1 MITILTPSYNRAHTL
16 TRLFESL
23 IQQSNQNF
31 EWLIVDDGSHDK
43 TFDLVS
49 DFIGKNK
56 INIKYFFQENKG
68 KPSAVNFGVEKASGS
83 YIFIVDSDDLL
94 PADSIETIC
103 EKIKFHESLNN
114 TFSGVCFRK
123 STLDGRLLG
132 IDFKQNENKFKYLNS
147 TELKNLFN
155 VDLAYIFKRNVMLE
169 YPFPFFDN
177 ENFVPELYIW
187 NKITDYAKVYAY
199 INKSIYLCEYL
210 PDGLTANFKKQLRKN
225 PRGFALYYKNQ
236 FKRES
241 NLITKIKIFIRLAQ
255 CFLYRN

>member
-1 MITILTPSYNRAHTL
+1 MITVLTPTYNRAHTL
-16 TRLFESL
+16 KRLYNSL
-23 IQQSNQNF
+23 VLQNNHDF
-31 EWLIVDDGSHDK
+31 EWLIIDDGSDDDTLGCVD
-43 TFDLVS
+43 TFIKD
-49 DFIGKNK
+49 NK
-56 INIKYFFQENKG
+56 VNIKYYFQANKG

-114 TFSGVCFRK
+114 TFSGICFRK

-147 TELKNLFN
+147 TELKNIFN
-155 VDLAYIFKRNVMLE
+155 VDLAYIFKRDVMLK

-225 PRGFALYYKNQ
+225 PRGFELYYKNQ

-241 NLITKIKIFIRLAQ
+241 NLIIKFKIFIRLAQ